1 MIRVLL
7 VDDQKSVREA
17 LKISLKPE
25 TDIEVVGT
33 ADNGITAIKQVETLQ
48 PDIVIMN
55 VEMPGMD
62 GANATRQIVERFP
75 NTKVLI
81 FTSYDSDEY
90 ITKSFA
96 MGAKGYLLKSLE
108 TKELAGAI
116 RNIYKGYTQIA
127 PGLLEKLLV
136 YTDSGVVLSK
146 LKAPV
151 YSSRQNIGSRHLAK
165 SQKTISGLQVAV
177 RQQQE
182 EIAQLRRSLDISKQ
196 ELPRI
201 RKNLST
207 HSRHIKL
214 ISLLWLVSLPLLG
227 VFLLRLYAQA
237 NDLQLSVIPTERIGL
252 YGEFNLSGI
261 AQRVAKEFEADPIL
275 SDVSSVYVAQEG
287 DAIVLKGTIA
297 DSALLERMTNIA
309 MEVTGVNKVYT
320 SQVAVQTEFRG
331 DISGVAEPRFTPV
344 CNEQAC
350 YDRW

>member
-17 LKISLKPE
+17 LKISLKSE

-33 ADNGITAIKQVETLQ
+33 ADDGITAIGQVEALQ

-55 VEMPGMD
+55 VEMPGLD
-62 GANATRQIVERFP
+62 GADTTKQIAERFP

-108 TKELAGAI
+108 TKDVAGAV
-116 RNIYKGYTQIA
+116 RNIHKGYTQIS

-146 LKAPV
+146 LKGSV
-151 YSSRQNIGSRHLAK
+151 YSPRQNISSRQTIAK

-182 EIAQLRRSLDISKQ
+182 EIAQLRRSLDVSQQ

-214 ISLLWLVSLPLLG
+214 ISLLWLVSLPLLA
-227 VFLLRLYAQA
+227 VFLLQLYDKA
-237 NDLQLSVIPTERIGL
+237 NELQLSVIPTERIGL
-252 YGEFNLSGI
+252 YGEFNLNGI
-261 AQRVAKEFEADPIL
+261 AQRVAKEFEEDPIL
-275 SDVSSVYVAQEG
+275 SDISTVYVAQEG
-287 DAIVLKGTIA
+287 NAIVLKGTIS
-297 DSALLERMTNIA
+297 DSSLLKRMTNIA
-309 MEVTGVNKVYT
+309 MNVVGVNEVYT
-320 SQVAVQTEFRG
+320 SQVAIQSEFQG
-331 DISGVAEPRFTPV
+331 DVSGIEEPFTPL
-344 CNEQAC
+344 CNEEAC